1 MPPITS
7 YAEHG
12 ARFTYMRRFEE
23 DGVAIKNLMGLN
35 RVVAGRASAPTEPH
49 SHDILEIHH
58 VARGTQYQVV
68 DGTPYRMRAGD
79 MLITRP
85 GENHYSGTVQEKRID
100 YYLAIDMRAEK
111 NRFLG
116 FNGEP
121 GEALRRRLLQIP
133 RFFSTD
139 NSLHRHLDE
148 ILEVYASPGQH
159 KAILIHALLA
169 RFFVRLLAFSERSLE
184 RAVSPG
190 VKAAI
195 SHVKKNLTK
204 PLTVADLATEA
215 GLAASA
221 FRERFSK
228 EMGQSP
234 KDYILRER
242 MESAMTSLREGR
254 MSVTDIAHELQFSSS
269 QHFAKMFRKMFNRT
283 PGEYRGLGKKESK
296 NVS

>member
-1 MPPITS
+1 MAPITS
-7 YAEHG
+7 YVEHG
-12 ARFTYMRRFEE
+12 ARFTYMRRFHE
-23 DGVAIKNLMGLN
+23 DGVSLKNIKSLS
-35 RVVAGRASAPTEPH
+35 RVVAGQAAPPTEPH
-49 SHDILEIHH
+49 SHDVLEIHH
-58 VARGTQYQVV
+58 VVRGTQYQVV

-79 MLITRP
+79 MLVTRP
-85 GENHYSGTVQEKRID
+85 GENHYSGTVLEKRID
-100 YYLAIDMRAEK
+100 YYLAIDMRAER

-116 FNGEP
+116 FHGEP
-121 GEALRRRLLQIP
+121 GEALRRRLAKIP

-148 ILEVYASPGQH
+148 VLEVYASPDPH
-159 KAILIHALLA
+159 KPLVIHALLA
-169 RFFVRLLAFSERSLE
+169 RFFARLLAFSARSPERNL
-184 RAVSPG
+184 SPG

-195 SHVKKNLTK
+195 LHVKKNLAK
-204 PLTVADLATEA
+204 PLTVADLASQA

-234 KDYILRER
+234 KEYILRER
-242 MESAMTSLREGR
+242 MEAAMDSLREGK

-283 PGEYRGLGKKESK
+283 PGEYRTGKI
-296 NVS
+296 N